1 MGHAG
6 RHALV
11 KPVTYNATC
20 TIHCLISDTHMVSSE
35 VTPSQ
40 GPITPFLYNKTCTT
54 NCTVT
59 PFTIVTATSWPL
71 ANQMLTTYKLNNNNL
86 ITTLDPLKYE

>member
-11 KPVTYNATC
+11 KCVTSNATC
-20 TIHCLISDTHMVSSE
+20 TIHCLRSDTHMVSSE
-35 VTPSQ
+35 VMSSQ
-40 GPITPFLYNKTCTT
+40 GPITRFLYNKTCTT
-54 NCTVT
+54 NCPVT

-71 ANQMLTTYKLNNNNL
+71 ANQMLTTYKLKNNNL
-86 ITTLDPLKYE
+86 ITTLGPLKYE